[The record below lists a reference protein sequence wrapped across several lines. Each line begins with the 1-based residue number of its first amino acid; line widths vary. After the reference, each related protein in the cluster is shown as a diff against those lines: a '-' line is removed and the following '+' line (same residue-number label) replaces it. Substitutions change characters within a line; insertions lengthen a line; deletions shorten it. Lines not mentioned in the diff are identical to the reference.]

1 MTGWT
6 WNYDDDDCECGPQ
19 HWPGQPQG
27 QKQSPVDLQLSK
39 MKTICLSDP
48 FKFVNYE
55 KPISGKLTNTGHS
68 VQFSPEARID
78 APEIYGGMLD
88 QSYRFIQYHFHWAQK
103 DNEGS
108 EHTLGGLR
116 YPAELHLVH
125 QGVQDPN
132 KLAVLGVFLKLED
145 HGDALKPD
153 EEALAA
159 IIENGQAAEMKSQ
172 VLHLKLPENRGSF
185 ARYEGSLTT
194 PPCSENVVWTVF
206 TDPIGVTS
214 KQLALLRAVKDY
226 RGSVIHKNYR
236 PVQNLNDRQIY
247 LTC

>member
-1 MTGWT
+1 
-6 WNYDDDDCECGPQ
+6 
-19 HWPGQPQG
+19 
-27 QKQSPVDLQLSK
+27 
-39 MKTICLSDP
+39 
-48 FKFVNYE
+48 
-55 KPISGKLTNTGHS
+55 
-68 VQFSPEARID
+68 VQFTPEARIN

-125 QGVQDPN
+125 QGVDDPT
-132 KLAVLGVFLKLED
+132 KLAVLGVFLKLD
-145 HGDALKPD
+145 DMGNALSVD
-153 EEALAA
+153 EAALSK
-159 IIENGQAAEMKSQ
+159 IKENGQSTSIKDQ
-172 VLHLKLPENRGSF
+172 VLNVKLPDNCGSF

-194 PPCSENVVWTVF
+194 PPCSENVIWTVF
-206 TDPIGVTS
+206 TDPLGITT
-214 KQLALLRAVKDY
+214 KQIALLRSVKDY

-236 PVQNLNDRQIY
+236 PVQNLNDRKIY

>member
-1 MTGWT
+1 MTGST
-6 WNYDDDDCECGPQ
+6 WNYDDDDCECGPRN
-19 HWPGQPQG
+19 WPGEPKG
-27 QKQSPVDLQLSK
+27 NKQSPIDLQISK
-39 MKTICLSDP
+39 MKTVGLNDP
-48 FKFVNYE
+48 LKFVNYD
-55 KPISGKLTNTGHS
+55 KPISGQLVNTGHS
-68 VQFSPEARID
+68 VQFTPEARIN

-125 QGVQDPN
+125 QGVDDPT
-132 KLAVLGVFLKLED
+132 KLAVLGVFLKLD
-145 HGDALKPD
+145 DIGSALSVD
-153 EEALAA
+153 EAALSK
-159 IIENGQAAEMKSQ
+159 IKENGQSTSIKDQ
-172 VLHLKLPENRGSF
+172 VLNVKLPDNCGSF

-194 PPCSENVVWTVF
+194 PPCSENVIWTVF
-206 TDPIGVTS
+206 TDPLGITT
-214 KQLALLRAVKDY
+214 KQIALLRSVKDY

-236 PVQNLNDRQIY
+236 PVQNLNDRKIY